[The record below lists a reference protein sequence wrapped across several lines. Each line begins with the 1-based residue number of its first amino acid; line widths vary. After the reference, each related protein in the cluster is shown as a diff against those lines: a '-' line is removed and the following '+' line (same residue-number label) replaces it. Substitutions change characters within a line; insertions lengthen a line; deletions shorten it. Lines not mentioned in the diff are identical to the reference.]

1 MNDVMEQIKTLSA
14 TLDEETTRFHPTG
27 RLLLLGSYESVFLK
41 AVKRKADLLGI
52 DCDLTQY
59 PCPPYKA
66 VVVDR
71 ETVPSD
77 IKLTTEVDIDH
88 SYSQGMSSVSQAT
101 LALLLALDL
110 VHAKDITIVG
120 RGHAVQNLAKYLTL
134 GNATVTVDI
143 ASTDSGGRLWYDFLE
158 RLGYY
163 VPYEKR
169 TKENDWYGKDMVLD
183 NEQAK
188 QLVDYAVKKEVYNW
202 DGVEWIVTKALAHG
216 NKVVINA
223 DW

>member
-77 IKLTTEVDIDH
+77 IKFTAEVDIDH
-88 SYSQGMSSVSQAT
+88 SYSHGMSSVSQAT

-110 VHAKDITIVG
+110 VYAKDITIVG

-134 GNATVTVDI
+134 GNATVTV
-143 ASTDSGGRLWYDFLE
+143 AHS
-158 RLGYY
+158 
-163 VPYEKR
+163 K
-169 TKENDWYGKDMVLD
+169 TKSLL
-183 NEQAK
+183 QATMNR
-188 QLVDYAVKKEVYNW
+188 D
-202 DGVEWIVTKALAHG
+202 
-216 NKVVINA
+216 VVIYATPTITKDISYNTR
-223 DW
+223 DHIPCDP